1 MSEVQWKREGRRGLS
16 RLLPRRLLI
25 SLCGV
30 VLAASPAAGQSTVLD
45 AMKAELDRSME
56 LLGEEETPPYF
67 LSYEISESRSVSVGA
82 SFGALTNSDESHE
95 RLLDID
101 LRVGDY
107 SLDNTRPI
115 RDTFGSLSFLR
126 TGRTRIPVD
135 DDTAAIRSILWS
147 ETDKQYKRALEQLTQ
162 VKTNVQVKVE
172 AEDQSDDFSREDPST
187 GVDEPR
193 PVEYDRVDWED
204 RVRRYSAPFAEH
216 SEFLRASAS
225 LTAGTDTRW
234 FVNSEGS
241 RIQTSETRYRLFVSA
256 MTKADDGMEL
266 PLYKSYS
273 SFTLDG
279 LPDDETVERDVG
291 KMIEILLALR
301 EAPLVEPYTG
311 PAILSGEAS
320 GVFFHEILGHR
331 LEGHRLKEAD
341 DSQTFRDQL
350 NQRVLPESFSV
361 HFDPTIRTYGPSDL
375 VGSYRYDNQ
384 GVAAQRVTAIDKG
397 ILKNFLMSRSPI
409 DGFPNS
415 NGHGRKQPGRKPVAR
430 QSNLIVEVT
439 DPLTSEELKENS
451 SKRSRPR
458 RDPSGFASRRSRAAS
473 RSLDG

>member
-1 MSEVQWKREGRRGLS
+1 MSEVQWNREGGRGLTKP
-16 RLLPRRLLI
+16 LLRRLLI
-25 SLCGV
+25 SLCGIAF
-30 VLAASPAAGQSTVLD
+30 AATPAVSQSTVLD

-82 SFGALTNSDESHE
+82 SFGALTNSDENRE

-115 RDTFGSLSFLR
+115 RDGFSSFSFLR
-126 TGRTRIPVD
+126 TGRTRMPLD
-135 DDTAAIRSILWS
+135 DDPAPIRSILWS

-172 AEDQSDDFSREDPST
+172 AEDQSDDFSRETASR

-193 PVEYDRVDWED
+193 PVEYDRTDWEN

-216 SEFLRASAS
+216 GEFLQASAS
-225 LTAGTDTRW
+225 LAAGTDTRW

-241 RIQTSETRYRLFVSA
+241 EIQTSETRYRLFVSA

-279 LPDDETVERDVG
+279 LPDDETVEADVR
-291 KMIEILLALR
+291 KMVEILLALR
-301 EAPLVEPYTG
+301 
-311 PAILSGEAS
+311 
-320 GVFFHEILGHR
+320 R
-331 LEGHRLKEAD
+331 
-341 DSQTFRDQL
+341 
-350 NQRVLPESFSV
+350 
-361 HFDPTIRTYGPSDL
+361 
-375 VGSYRYDNQ
+375 
-384 GVAAQRVTAIDKG
+384 
-397 ILKNFLMSRSPI
+397 
-409 DGFPNS
+409 
-415 NGHGRKQPGRKPVAR
+415 
-430 QSNLIVEVT
+430 
-439 DPLTSEELKENS
+439 
-451 SKRSRPR
+451 
-458 RDPSGFASRRSRAAS
+458 RRSWSRTPVPRSSPVKPAAS
-473 RSLDG
+473 SSTRSLATGSRGTA